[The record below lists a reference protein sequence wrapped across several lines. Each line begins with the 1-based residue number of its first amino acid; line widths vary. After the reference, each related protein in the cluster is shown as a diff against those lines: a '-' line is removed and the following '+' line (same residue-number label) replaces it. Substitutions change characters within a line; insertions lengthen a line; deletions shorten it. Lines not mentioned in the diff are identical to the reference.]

1 MGRELTMI
9 GHQVSKS
16 EEAHLHSIRGM
27 RVVLF
32 DRDANT
38 LACVRDAIAGDR
50 SFVLAGESRDWDE
63 CEVLL
68 DRFLPELLIAS
79 MEQVPAPSLQ
89 QLSSSAFP
97 VVIGLGDEPGRVA
110 SAASVYDTLRVPPLP
125 EHIRG
130 LLGRARR
137 EIYRRK
143 ADELCSLLQCYM
155 ASAGNAA
162 RYLSRLKVEEGNQ
175 EHDMAL
181 EHVLYIAADGNYLRV
196 HTHGRAYEIRETMTG
211 ISTRLDPSRFVRV
224 HRSFIVNLSH
234 VLEVLT
240 REGSA
245 AFARLSNGM
254 EVPVGPN
261 YREEFDSVVTM
272 RNRLSA

>member
-1 MGRELTMI
+1 MGRELTMM
-9 GHQVSKS
+9 GRQASKS
-16 EEAHLHSIRGM
+16 EQTGIPSIRGM

-32 DRDANT
+32 DRDATT

-50 SFVLAGESRDWDE
+50 SFVLAGESREWDE

-79 MEQVPAPSLQ
+79 VEQVPAPSLR

-97 VVIGLGDEPGRVA
+97 VLVGLSAEQDRAAHGGRVF
-110 SAASVYDTLRVPPLP
+110 DTLRQHPPP
-125 EHIRG
+125 EDVRG
-130 LLGRARR
+130 LLRRARF

-143 ADELCSLLQCYM
+143 ADQLCSLLQCYM

-261 YREEFDSVVTM
+261 YREEFDSVVNM